1 MLQQLV
7 LGKLVRVRVRVTVRV
22 LTLTLTLTLT
32 ERLYDNNGSGYVTVG
47 LLGWL
52 VWLGLG

>member
-1 MLQQLV
+1 MLQQLG

-22 LTLTLTLTLT
+22 LTLTPTLTLT